1 MVVDFAKVRSFLS
14 SRKSAIAFSSKTPR
28 NGLAKF
34 GGGPDPRRK
43 PLKKPAESADCGA
56 PIERF

>member
-1 MVVDFAKVRSFLS
+1 V
-14 SRKSAIAFSSKTPR
+14 IAFSSKTPR
-28 NGLAKF
+28 NGLAKL

-43 PLKKPAESADCGA
+43 PLKKSAESADCGA